1 MSEGKDGIFRTLFE
15 SFARAGSS
23 GARSAGWHDPVVEE
37 GAADL
42 FDSGREKMERALSL
56 SPENPETANMLE
68 AAIEDLAGAFLRG
81 HKGSSSYLGNVV
93 YSAMDPASLHTALT
107 AALNRSMGS
116 LEKLGF
122 FERTAY
128 WLYALSCRDAD
139 FNAATRSRTFVDTI
153 ERKIERA
160 RLLPGASPAP

>member
-1 MSEGKDGIFRTLFE
+1 MSEGRVGIFRTLFE
-15 SFARAGSS
+15 SFARGDKP
-23 GARSAGWHDPVVEE
+23 GALSADWHSPVAEE

-42 FDSGREKMERALSL
+42 FDSGRRKVAQALTL
-56 SPENPETANMLE
+56 QPGDPETAEMLE
-68 AAIEDLAGAFLRG
+68 AAIEDLAGAFVCG
-81 HKGSSSYLGNVV
+81 CKDSASYLGNVV
-93 YSAMDPASLHTALT
+93 YSAMNPAALHRALT
-107 AALNRSMGS
+107 AALNRSAGS

-139 FNAATRSRTFVDTI
+139 FDAATRSRTFVDTI

-160 RLLPGASPAP
+160 RHIPGASPAP